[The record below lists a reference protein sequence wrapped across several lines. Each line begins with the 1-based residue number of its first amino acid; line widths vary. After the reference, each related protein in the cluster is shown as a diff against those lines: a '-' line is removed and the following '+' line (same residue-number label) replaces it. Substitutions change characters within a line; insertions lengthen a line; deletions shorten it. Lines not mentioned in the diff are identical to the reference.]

1 MRWLVFNR
9 PDPVFSAIRVRPQS
23 PHQVLH
29 NMAAVVMPD
38 EPASND
44 RACSTDAPLAVNVN
58 AEAGDEL
65 LVNMVK
71 DDRHLLDG
79 GNTEVWN
86 FETTDVRSL
95 VDGLV
100 VVHQMVISAARTVL
114 RQIDEVANSSAQQ
127 LLHNVNLIGGCARM
141 RAGIGAGGK
150 LARYY
155 PVGAIRWARGHRPD
169 RGLRSQPGQA
179 CRP

>member
-1 MRWLVFNR
+1 VISGFLVAFAPFRN
-9 PDPVFSAIRVRPQS
+9 
-23 PHQVLH
+23 HGE
-29 NMAAVVMPD
+29 NVVTVGKPMPD

-86 FETTDVRSL
+86 FETFARSL
-95 VDGLV
+95 T
-100 VVHQMVISAARTVL
+100 A
-114 RQIDEVANSSAQQ
+114 SS
-127 LLHNVNLIGGCARM
+127 
-141 RAGIGAGGK
+141 
-150 LARYY
+150 
-155 PVGAIRWARGHRPD
+155 
-169 RGLRSQPGQA
+169 
-179 CRP
+179 